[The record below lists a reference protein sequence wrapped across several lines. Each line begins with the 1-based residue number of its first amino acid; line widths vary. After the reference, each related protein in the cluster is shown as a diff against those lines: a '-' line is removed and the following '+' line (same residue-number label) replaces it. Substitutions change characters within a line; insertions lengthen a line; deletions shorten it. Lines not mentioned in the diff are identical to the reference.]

1 MKRAVSFLVFAGA
14 LAACNGEA
22 NDEGGTP
29 PRVTPTP
36 TSTSVAMAP
45 PAPESPA
52 TQEPEVEPPEP
63 ESTPPGPRSVEEE
76 TDDYLFEYSYPAAVG
91 RIAPLASLLDRQIE
105 RRRTELA
112 RDSAAARRQA
122 RADGFP
128 YNKHSYAAEW
138 KVVSELPD
146 WLSLAADI
154 GTYTG
159 GAHGNSRVDSLVWD
173 KQRGRSMEAI
183 ELFTAPAALEE
194 ALGDRFCDALDRE
207 RARRRG
213 EPVPEDSED
222 SFDQCP
228 DIDELEVVVGSSNRR
243 TFNRLTLYA
252 APYVAGPYAEGAY
265 SVDLPVTRAIR
276 DAVKPQY
283 RASFTARN

>member
-1 MKRAVSFLVFAGA
+1 MKRAASVLAFAGA

-22 NDEGGTP
+22 SDERRAQ

-36 TSTSVAMAP
+36 TSVAVP
-45 PAPESPA
+45 TPVPESTA
-52 TQEPEVEPPEP
+52 TPEPEVEAPEP

-76 TDDYLFEYSYPAAVG
+76 TDDYLFEYSYPTAVG
-91 RIAPLASLLDRQIE
+91 RIAPLAALLDRRLE
-105 RRRTELA
+105 RRLAELA

-146 WLSLAADI
+146 LLSLSADI
-154 GTYTG
+154 ATYTG
-159 GAHGNSRVDSLVWD
+159 GAHGTSRVDSLVWD
-173 KQRGRSMEAI
+173 KQRGRAMEAI
-183 ELFTAPAALEE
+183 ELFATPAALEE
-194 ALGDRFCDALDRE
+194 ALGDRYCEALDRE

-222 SFDQCP
+222 GFDQCP
-228 DIDELEVVVGSSNRR
+228 DIGELEVVVGSSNRR

-283 RASFTARN
+283 QASFTARN